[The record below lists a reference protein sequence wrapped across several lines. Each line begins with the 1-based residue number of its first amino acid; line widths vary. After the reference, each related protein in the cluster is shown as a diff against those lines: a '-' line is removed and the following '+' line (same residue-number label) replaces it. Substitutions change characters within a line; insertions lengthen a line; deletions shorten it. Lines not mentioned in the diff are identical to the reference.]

1 MRVPRSMISD
11 RIVYMP
17 SFLIQS
23 LTARDPLATVPHMAG
38 ASGRPLRSR
47 VIDNII
53 ATPDINITLR
63 QRRKLCLWR
72 NS

>member
-1 MRVPRSMISD
+1 MISD
-11 RIVYMP
+11 KIVYVP
-17 SFLIQS
+17 SLEIQS

-47 VIDNII
+47 AIASII
-53 ATPDINITLR
+53 ATPDINITLK